1 MLIKHLVLSGGGPT
15 MIQTFGAIQHL
26 EKNSIIQR
34 ENIQTIYG
42 TSAGALIGVI
52 YCFNFDWD
60 TMYDYIIKRPWHE
73 VFPIKIQ
80 NIFDAYTK
88 KGLFDIKT
96 IEKCFK
102 PLLNAKDLEFG
113 ITLKE
118 FYEFSKIELHFFA
131 FELNKFIM
139 TDISYK
145 THPDLS
151 LLVAIQMTCA
161 LPIIVTP
168 VCLNDCCYIDGGVQC
183 NYPLKF
189 CIDDN
194 HNIGEILGFKN
205 NYIDHDKHD
214 VNMDSTLLDFI
225 MNFLFKLLFSIN
237 TDNKQPKI
245 PFEVICDTK
254 HMSIEYLKKSLSNEE
269 IRREI
274 FNNGVISAEQF
285 ITKRNEDSKEKK
297 ENLNNEDTSL

>member
-34 ENIQTIYG
+34 ENIQSIYG

-52 YCFNFDWD
+52 YCFKFDWE

-96 IEKCFK
+96 IIKCFK
-102 PLLNAKDLEFG
+102 PLLNAKDLEFS

-118 FYEFSKIELHFFA
+118 FYEFSKIELHLFA
-131 FELNKFIM
+131 FELNKFHMI
-139 TDISYK
+139 DISYK

-161 LPIIVTP
+161 LPILVTP

-189 CIDDN
+189 CLDN
-194 HNIGEILGFKN
+194 HNIDEILGFKN
-205 NYIDHDKHD
+205 NYIDHDTHN
-214 VNMDSTLLDFI
+214 VNAQSTLLDFI
-225 MNFLFKLLFSIN
+225 MNFLFKILFSIN

-245 PFEVICDTK
+245 PFEVVCDTK

-269 IRREI
+269 IRKEL
-274 FNNGVISAEQF
+274 FDNGVNSAEHF
-285 ITKRNEDSKEKK
+285 IKQNKQNEEPKQNQ
-297 ENLNNEDTSL
+297 ENREN